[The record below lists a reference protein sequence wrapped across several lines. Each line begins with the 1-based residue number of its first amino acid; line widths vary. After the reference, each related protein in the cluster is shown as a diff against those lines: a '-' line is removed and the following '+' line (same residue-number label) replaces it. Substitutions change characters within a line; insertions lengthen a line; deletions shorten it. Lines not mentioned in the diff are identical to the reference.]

1 MKQEIRLS
9 IPKDAIS
16 ALPLVEFKGE
26 ISVIDRPEMVDE
38 AVNNLLKEPILGFDT
53 ETRPT
58 FTKGKTHKVA
68 LMQIS
73 TPDHAYLF
81 RLNKIGMPD
90 ALMSLIENPDILK
103 VGLSIKDDFNVMH
116 RSNEF
121 EPQGFVE
128 LQQYVKEFGIEDMS
142 LQRVYAIVFNQR
154 ISKSQRL
161 TNWEIANLTPGQQ
174 TYAAI
179 DAWACLR
186 LYTHLEAGLFNP
198 AECQWQ
204 KIDPPAEVSG
214 ENTL

>member
-1 MKQEIRLS
+1 MEKNIRLS

-16 ALPLVEFKGE
+16 GLPAVEFKGE
-26 ISVIDRPEMVDE
+26 ISVIDRPELVDE
-38 AVNNLLKEPILGFDT
+38 AVNNLLTEPVLGFDT

-58 FTKGKTHKVA
+58 FTKGHTHKVA

-73 TPDHAYLF
+73 TDSHAYLF

-90 ALMSLIENPDILK
+90 TLMSLIENPDILK
-103 VGLSIKDDFNVMH
+103 VGLSIKDDFTVMH

-128 LQQYVKEFGIEDMS
+128 LQEYVKQFGIEDMS
-142 LQRVYAIVFNQR
+142 LQRVYAIVFNHR

-161 TNWEIANLTPGQQ
+161 TNWEAGKLTTGQQ

-186 LYTHLEAGLFNP
+186 LYKHLESGLFKP
-198 AECQWQ
+198 EECQWQ
-204 KIDPPAEVSG
+204 KIEETG
-214 ENTL
+214 ENSL